1 MFTVFW
7 IVVVVVLSLD
17 FIAAIVLCLI
27 ENKLK
32 KQHPENENEL
42 ALERVTTTV
51 DNDKVYLQV
60 SDGVVSI
67 VDELPTVEVVKEVV
81 KEVAHEVYVAAPVEK
96 EEAAVVEEQ
105 PVAAVVEDEDTEML
119 EEVDENGRVVF
130 IASNEVKRTYLDKLA
145 DLDKETYALYE
156 ELVNY
161 LISKEGV
168 KQITTNNKAIFKYK
182 TDRLVIS
189 SVRRGILT
197 LQFMLANS
205 DLNRYMRAEGIK
217 QIKVTPVVI
226 RLTDEDSLAE
236 AKSTADLTLKYLVDE
251 REYNAE
257 KKREARR
264 EARRAKAEAE
274 AKARAAAD
282 NADGDAE

>member
-67 VDELPTVEVVKEVV
+67 VDELPTIEVVKEVV

-96 EEAAVVEEQ
+96 EEEAVVEEQ

-274 AKARAAAD
+274 AKARAAAG